1 MYKLKYL
8 KYKKKYL
15 NLKIFKFGGSNMNQT
30 DFINNM
36 NQTSLQKAKDLNYE
50 TNEDLHL
57 IIGTSNDNRF
67 DEFQGFT
74 VNNRIE
80 IGEEYNLNK
89 NNIFPLFYNVTST
102 HFFDAINQF
111 NFRKIIFDYNVLEF
125 LSETP
130 QFEMKI
136 QKLAN
141 KLRTNGELYLPINIK
156 RQLQIAYSYEDAIK
170 EELEIEF
177 DNTNRTFIE
186 TNPKFFTKNYR
197 IIGIDDKKRYFFKN
211 ETDYLENSLKWV
223 QNNFN
228 PQEYDIQFFINSH
241 AYDEQSYKE
250 KNESDNVLQFS
261 PYPIQSRISEF
272 KFSGSICEFAVITK
286 IN

>member
-1 MYKLKYL
+1 
-8 KYKKKYL
+8 
-15 NLKIFKFGGSNMNQT
+15 
-30 DFINNM
+30 
-36 NQTSLQKAKDLNYE
+36 
-50 TNEDLHL
+50 
-57 IIGTSNDNRF
+57 
-67 DEFQGFT
+67 
-74 VNNRIE
+74 
-80 IGEEYNLNK
+80 
-89 NNIFPLFYNVTST
+89 
-102 HFFDAINQF
+102 
-111 NFRKIIFDYNVLEF
+111 
-125 LSETP
+125 
-130 QFEMKI
+130 MKI